1 MENEKKEAF
10 VTLRTTK
17 TMKTRWEDFAWL
29 HRLNTSQLI
38 IKAVEYFIDSNAI
51 VLVGDDE

>member
-17 TMKTRWEDFAWL
+17 TMKTRWEDYAWL

-38 IKAVEYFIDSNAI
+38 TKAVEYFIDSNAI
-51 VLVGDDE
+51 ILVGDDE